1 MIIGKDKV
9 ILSLCTTVSQ
19 FLHSNSEDEQLRQN
33 LTEGSPDVRQE
44 AGSPPSP
51 CSSGFAPGSATPLG
65 VDGRECCPPALG
77 GGAWLCKQG
86 RACWRAHVCS
96 TVLPTPQTSS
106 QRKRRTR
113 WEGRAI
119 TAMVP
124 VGTDPAHPS
133 GALSLATR
141 CSLLLSCAGAEGS
154 GSVVPPPLCGDSE
167 GCAEA
172 GTALAR
178 QASPGHPLAVHRLVV
193 RAR

>member
-44 AGSPPSP
+44 MGSPPSP

-119 TAMVP
+119 TVRGARRNGPGPPFRRSFSGHP
-124 VGTDPAHPS
+124 VLTSPVLCRSGRLRICGPS
-133 GALSLATR
+133 SPVLSLRRMCRGWDSSGQASEPRPPTG
-141 CSLLLSCAGAEGS
+141 CPQAGA
-154 GSVVPPPLCGDSE
+154 
-167 GCAEA
+167 
-172 GTALAR
+172 
-178 QASPGHPLAVHRLVV
+178 
-193 RAR
+193 